1 MHALFTE
8 RGLLA
13 SELAASVVAKASAL
27 LASVKTTSLN
37 PAELLSVERTWSEMD
52 HSTNQ
57 GQTRAAPTLALVK
70 ALTLAQD
77 DARDTVLW
85 PTPEEEQ
92 EERRREKK
100 RGDSGDRGK
109 DYHRGCGGSGG
120 GGKGGGG
127 GSHGGGGSPHHCRG
141 GGDGGGGGGDTSGP
155 GAGGGGTGRRQ
166 GGGFGRNNRGRSAQ
180 EAVPTDTAR

>member
-1 MHALFTE
+1 MHGLFTE

-92 EERRREKK
+92 EERRRVRKQ
-100 RGDSGDRGK
+100 RGDSRDRGK
-109 DYHRGCGGSGG
+109 DHHR
-120 GGKGGGG
+120 
-127 GSHGGGGSPHHCRG
+127 
-141 GGDGGGGGGDTSGP
+141 
-155 GAGGGGTGRRQ
+155 GGGGTGRSQ
-166 GGGFGRNNRGRSAQ
+166 GGGF
-180 EAVPTDTAR
+180 VLPTTPFVR

>member
-1 MHALFTE
+1 MHGLFTE

-109 DYHRGCGGSGG
+109 DYHLSLI
-120 GGKGGGG
+120 
-127 GSHGGGGSPHHCRG
+127 HI
-141 GGDGGGGGGDTSGP
+141 
-155 GAGGGGTGRRQ
+155 
-166 GGGFGRNNRGRSAQ
+166 
-180 EAVPTDTAR
+180 